1 MVIIMANKTTKKENF
16 GVIANILKEM
26 GREDLEQVML
36 HEIELIENKA
46 SRAKATKNQIANEG
60 IKATILKTFENATK
74 PMTIT
79 ELISTTPELAE
90 YTNQKVS
97 ALVSQLLVKNGGTV
111 ERLQEGKVA
120 RFTIA
125 PEE

>member
-46 SRAKATKNQIANEG
+46 SKAKATKNQVANAG
-60 IKATILKTFENATK
+60 IKETIIKALNEIGE
-74 PMTIT
+74 PVTIT
-79 ELISTTPELAE
+79 ELIAQVPELNE
-90 YTNQKVS
+90 MTNQKVS
-97 ALVSQLLVKNGGTV
+97 ALMTQLKNDGIV
-111 ERLQEGKVA
+111 ARLQDKKVA
-120 RFTIA
+120 KFTIA
-125 PEE
+125 TEE

>member
-60 IKATILKTFENATK
+60 IKATILKTFCR
-74 PMTIT
+74 I
-79 ELISTTPELAE
+79 
-90 YTNQKVS
+90 Y
-97 ALVSQLLVKNGGTV
+97 
-111 ERLQEGKVA
+111 
-120 RFTIA
+120 
-125 PEE
+125 